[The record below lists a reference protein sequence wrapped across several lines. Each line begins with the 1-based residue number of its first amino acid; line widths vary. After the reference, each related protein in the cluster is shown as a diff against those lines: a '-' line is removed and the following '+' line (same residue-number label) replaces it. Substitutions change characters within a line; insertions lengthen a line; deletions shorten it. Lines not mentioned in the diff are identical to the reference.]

1 LELEGE
7 LDGPGTADLV
17 EVVEAAIGTARAEAA
32 GEAVVGRAEVGMIE
46 EVEGDS
52 TFSTWLTRI
61 AMNEA
66 LMLLRQ
72 RRSNTRL
79 LERHGHDHCAHESSI
94 SSLADKAPNPEGICA
109 RNELRAALVQA
120 VSCLRKNLRIVVSS
134 CWRKHCFA

>member
-1 LELEGE
+1 
-7 LDGPGTADLV
+7 
-17 EVVEAAIGTARAEAA
+17 
-32 GEAVVGRAEVGMIE
+32 MIE

-72 RRSNTRL
+72 RPSNTRL
-79 LERHGHDHCAHESSI
+79 FERHDHCAYESSI
-94 SSLADKAPNPEGICA
+94 SSLADKALTPEGIFA